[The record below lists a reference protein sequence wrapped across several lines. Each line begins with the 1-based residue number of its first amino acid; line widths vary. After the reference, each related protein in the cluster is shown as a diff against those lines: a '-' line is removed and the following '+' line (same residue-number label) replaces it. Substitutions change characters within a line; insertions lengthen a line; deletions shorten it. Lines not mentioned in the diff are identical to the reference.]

1 MPITQGAPAQG
12 RHVGARDANGVPGQ
26 PLVPG
31 HSSQTWCEHFD
42 DINMQ
47 YKQRWHDWTLHSK
60 NLQVNKNNAEKI
72 KRARFSL
79 VKTENYGMYNSHSW
93 VDAMQ
98 DELIT

>member
-1 MPITQGAPAQG
+1 MWELEMPMEYLVSLWYLATV
-12 RHVGARDANGVPGQ
+12 HKLGV
-26 PLVPG
+26 
-31 HSSQTWCEHFD
+31 SICY

-47 YKQRWHDWTLHSK
+47 HKQRWHDWTLHSK

-93 VDAMQ
+93 VDVMQ